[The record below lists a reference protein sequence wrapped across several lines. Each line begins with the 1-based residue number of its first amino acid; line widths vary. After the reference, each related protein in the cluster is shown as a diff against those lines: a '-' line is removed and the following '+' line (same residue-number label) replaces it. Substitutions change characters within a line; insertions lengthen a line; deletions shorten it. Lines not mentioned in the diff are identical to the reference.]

1 MSNIGM
7 KLKYNVLTLLF
18 LAVAAVMFVPF
29 ISSCNKESAN
39 ASPTGLNTQLNII
52 HLCPDLL
59 KPVDLFINL
68 RQQNARSF
76 VYGTPSG
83 YLYLSSL
90 ATPLEIRSA
99 QANQILFSRG
109 DTALRQN
116 TRYTVFITGL
126 VAENTRTYIFVTDTD
141 AAPKQGNGKVRFIN
155 ASARSVNVD
164 VAANGVTAFS
174 NRGFKAVTK
183 YLELPAG
190 IYDFKIYQ
198 NGTTTVLTD
207 LPNTPI
213 QDGRL
218 YTLYTQGVVGRADSA
233 AFAAKILTNR

>member
-1 MSNIGM
+1 M
-7 KLKYNVLTLLF
+7 KLKYNVLSVLF
-18 LAVAAVMFVPF
+18 LVVVAVMVVPF
-29 ISSCNKESAN
+29 ISSCNKDSAN

-68 RQQNARSF
+68 RQQNTRSF
-76 VYGTPSG
+76 VYGVPSG

-99 QANQILFSRG
+99 QSNLILFSK

-126 VAENTRTYIFVTDTD
+126 VADNTRSSIFVTDTD
-141 AAPKQGNGKVRFIN
+141 SAPKQGNGKVRFIN

-164 VAANGVTAFS
+164 VTANDVTAFA
-174 NRGFKAVTK
+174 NQGFKAVTK

-190 IYDFKIYQ
+190 VYDFKVYQ
-198 NGTTTVLTD
+198 RGTTTILYD
-207 LPNTPI
+207 LKNSTI

-233 AFAAKILTNR
+233 AFGAAILTNR

>member
-1 MSNIGM
+1 MGM
-7 KLKYNVLTLLF
+7 KLRYNVLSILF
-18 LAVAAVMFVPF
+18 IVVAAVIVIPFV
-29 ISSCNKESAN
+29 SSCNKESAN

-68 RQQNARSF
+68 RQQNARSY

-83 YLYLSSL
+83 YLYLNSL

-99 QANQILFSRG
+99 QTNLILFSKG

-126 VAENTRTYIFVTDTD
+126 VAENTRTSIFVTDTD
-141 AAPKQGNGKVRFIN
+141 AAPRQGNGKVRFIN
-155 ASARSVNVD
+155 ASARTVNVD
-164 VAANGVTAFS
+164 VVANGVTAFS
-174 NRGFKAVTK
+174 NKGFKAVTK
-183 YLELPAG
+183 YLELPSG

-198 NGTTTVLTD
+198 SGTSTVLTD
-207 LPNTPI
+207 FANTTI

-218 YTLYTQGVVGRADSA
+218 YTLYTKGVVGRADSA
-233 AFAAKILTNR
+233 AFGAGIITNR

>member
-1 MSNIGM
+1 MGM
-7 KLKYNVLTLLF
+7 KWKYNVLSVLF
-18 LAVAAVMFVPF
+18 FAVAGVMIVPF
-29 ISSCNKESAN
+29 ISSCNKESAA

-59 KPVDLFINL
+59 KPIDLYINL
-68 RQQNARSF
+68 RQQNTRSF
-76 VYGTPSG
+76 VYGVPSG
-83 YLYLSSL
+83 YLYLNSL

-99 QANQILFSRG
+99 QSNLILFSK

-126 VAENTRTYIFVTDTD
+126 VAENTRTSIFVTDTD

-155 ASARSVNVD
+155 ASARTVNVD
-164 VAANGVTAFS
+164 VAANGVTAFA
-174 NRGFKAVTK
+174 NQGFKAVTK

-190 IYDFKIYQ
+190 VYDFKIYQ
-198 NGTTTVLTD
+198 NGTSTVLTD
-207 LPNTPI
+207 LPNTTI

-218 YTLYTQGVVGRADSA
+218 YTLYARGVVGRADSA
-233 AFAAKILTNR
+233 AFAAAIITNR

>member
-1 MSNIGM
+1 MGI
-7 KLKYNVLTLLF
+7 KLRYNVLSMLF
-18 LAVAAVMFVPF
+18 VVVAAVMVIPFV
-29 ISSCNKESAN
+29 SSCNKESAN
-39 ASPTGLNTQLNII
+39 ASPTGLNTQLNIV

-68 RQQNARSF
+68 RQQNARSY

-83 YLYLSSL
+83 YLYLNSL

-99 QANQILFSRG
+99 QTNLILFSK

-126 VAENTRTYIFVTDTD
+126 VAENTRTSIFVTDTD
-141 AAPKQGNGKVRFIN
+141 SAPKQGNGKVRFIN
-155 ASARSVNVD
+155 ASARTVNVD
-164 VAANGVTAFS
+164 VVANGVTAFS
-174 NRGFKAVTK
+174 NKGFKAVTK

-190 IYDFKIYQ
+190 VYDFKIYQ
-198 NGTTTVLTD
+198 SGTTTVLTD
-207 LPNTPI
+207 FANTTI

-218 YTLYTQGVVGRADSA
+218 YTLYTKGVVGRADSA
-233 AFAAKILTNR
+233 AFSAGIITNR